1 MFYALQTPPDALS
14 NAPTKPIAAPA
25 VLDMPATWFPVQG
38 EAPTPPV
45 LDPSAS
51 AEQPHPPK
59 PENTLTLAIGFQ
71 APGQYTLADL
81 TQRYPW
87 VKQSRRVVSHQ
98 GWSVR
103 QQWEGIPLRE
113 LLAAHT
119 PSMDQGFLVQRN
131 RWGHRLVSPLAE
143 FLAGDPLLC
152 LAVNNIPLP
161 TLYGGP
167 FAIMVFDRYLHRGLG
182 HLTEL
187 ALVEHPALLPES
199 ALFSATS
206 PHPKGPL
213 DSPESTEL
221 DPLTQLTG
229 VDPILALGL
238 SPDEPMRAG
247 DYYAWDLKQLKPI
260 KPPGETTKY

>member
-1 MFYALQTPPDALS
+1 MFYALQTPTD
-14 NAPTKPIAAPA
+14 TAANTSTSAHPAMA

-38 EAPTPPV
+38 EAPTPPP
-45 LDPSAS
+45 LDPSAT
-51 AEQPHPPK
+51 AEQPHPAK

-161 TLYGGP
+161 SLYGGP
-167 FAIMVFDRYLHRGLG
+167 FALMVFDRYLHRGLG

-206 PHPKGPL
+206 PHPKVA
-213 DSPESTEL
+213 PEGL
-221 DPLTQLTG
+221 DPANDPLAQLTG